1 MCETIF
7 DKEQTQSI
15 EKKRG
20 KCGVGVCFTFWRNRV
35 KQTSKYEWVL
45 AIQDPALVEPMIMP
59 FATLKDLLA
68 EVNNILN
75 DGE

>member
-1 MCETIF
+1 MCEQIF
-7 DKEQTQSI
+7 ES
-15 EKKRG
+15 EKKVNR

-45 AIQDPALVEPMIMP
+45 AVQDPELVEPMIMP
-59 FATLKDLLA
+59 FSTLKELLA